1 MFRSPAIV
9 PLAVISCLLLATPV
23 VAAERFVIDPEH
35 SRIGFSVPYD
45 FMILGELEGEFR
57 EFAGELAYERSDLTR
72 STVWLEI
79 VTASVDTRF
88 RARDLGL
95 KSDEYLAVDTYPTA
109 AFRSTSVERVGRG
122 LRLLGELTMRGI
134 THPVTIECELLDL
147 GETLVVQGY
156 SSLSR
161 EAFDVD
167 GPELS
172 GEVMIGDEVSLTLQ
186 VVLRRAS
193 AES

>member
-1 MFRSPAIV
+1 MFRSLV
-9 PLAVISCLLLATPV
+9 VVSCLLLAAPAA
-23 VAAERFVIDPEH
+23 AAERFVIDSEH

-57 EFAGELAYERSDLTR
+57 EFAGELTYVRSDPAR

-95 KSDEYLAVDTYPTA
+95 KSDEYLAVATYPTA
-109 AFRSTSVERVGRG
+109 VFRSTSVESAGRG
-122 LRLLGELTMRGI
+122 LRLVGDLTMRGI
-134 THPVTIECELLDL
+134 THAVTIECELLDL
-147 GETLVVQGY
+147 GETLVVQGH

-161 EAFDVD
+161 EAFDVA